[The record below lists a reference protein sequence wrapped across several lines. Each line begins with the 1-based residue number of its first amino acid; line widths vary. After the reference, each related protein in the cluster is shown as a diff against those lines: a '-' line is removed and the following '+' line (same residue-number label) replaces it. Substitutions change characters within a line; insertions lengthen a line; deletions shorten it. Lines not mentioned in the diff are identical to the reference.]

1 MISDLAFE
9 GFKRFVNAQFW
20 VFSLLIKEDIS
31 KHIFSISLYKKCLQK
46 GMALLGCSYYKLQL
60 P

>member
-31 KHIFSISLYKKCLQK
+31 KYIFFISLYTKYLQK
-46 GMALLGCSYYKLQL
+46 GLALLGCSYYKLQL

>member
-20 VFSLLIKEDIS
+20 VFSLLIKEDYIS
-31 KHIFSISLYKKCLQK
+31 FISLYNKCLQK
-46 GMALLGCSYYKLQL
+46 GMALLGCCYYKLQL